1 MNKYNNLTC
10 LIVDDFSTTRR
21 IIKNA
26 LNDLGFTCLE
36 AENGVEA
43 LAIIQQ
49 LTLNLVIADTHMPE
63 KNGMELLEDIRAD
76 DNLKDLSVV
85 LTMIEP
91 IEELISEC
99 EELGMN
105 DYLVKPFDV
114 FSLSKLLYKVIE
126 MEGGESLYV

>member
-1 MNKYNNLTC
+1 MNKYKNLTC
-10 LIVDDFSTTRR
+10 LIADDFNTTRH
-21 IIKNA
+21 IIKNT

-43 LAIIQQ
+43 LVIIQQ
-49 LTLNLVIADTHMPE
+49 LSLDLVIADTHMPE
-63 KNGMELLEDIRAD
+63 KNGMELLEVIRAD
-76 DNLKDLSVV
+76 DNLKDLPVV

-91 IEELISEC
+91 LEELISEG

-114 FSLSKLLYKVIE
+114 FSLSKLLDKVIE
-126 MEGGESLYV
+126 IEGAESL

>member
-1 MNKYNNLTC
+1 MNKYENLTC
-10 LIVDDFSTTRR
+10 LIADDFSTTRQ
-21 IIKNA
+21 IIKNS

-76 DNLKDLSVV
+76 DNLKDLPVV

-91 IEELISEC
+91 LEELISEG

-114 FSLSKLLYKVIE
+114 FSLSKLLDKVIE
-126 MEGGESLYV
+126 MEGGESL

>member
-1 MNKYNNLTC
+1 MTKYKNLTC
-10 LIVDDFSTTRR
+10 LIADDFSTTRR
-21 IIKNA
+21 IIKNT

-49 LTLNLVIADTHMPE
+49 LTLDLVIADTHMPE

-76 DNLKDLSVV
+76 DNLKDLPVV

-91 IEELISEC
+91 LEELISEG

-114 FSLSKLLYKVIE
+114 FSLSKLLDKVIE
-126 MEGGESLYV
+126 MEGGEAL

>member
-10 LIVDDFSTTRR
+10 LIADDFNTTRR
-21 IIKNA
+21 IIKNT
-26 LNDLGFTCLE
+26 LNDLGFTCME

-49 LTLNLVIADTHMPE
+49 LTLDLVIADTHMPE
-63 KNGMELLEDIRAD
+63 KNGMQLLEDIRAD
-76 DNLKDLSVV
+76 DNLKGLPVV

-91 IEELISEC
+91 HEELISAGK
-99 EELGMN
+99 ELGMN

-114 FSLSKLLYKVIE
+114 FSLSKLLDKVIKLE
-126 MEGGESLYV
+126 VGESL

>member
-1 MNKYNNLTC
+1 MTKYKNLTC
-10 LIVDDFSTTRR
+10 LIADDFNTTRR
-21 IIKNA
+21 IIKNF

-43 LAIIQQ
+43 LAIIKQF
-49 LTLNLVIADTHMPE
+49 TLNLVIADTHMPE

-76 DNLKDLSVV
+76 DNLKDLPFV

-91 IEELISEC
+91 LEELISQGEK
-99 EELGMN
+99 LGMN

-114 FSLSKLLYKVIE
+114 FTLSKLLDNVIE
-126 MEGGESLYV
+126 MEGGEAL

>member
-1 MNKYNNLTC
+1 MNKYKNLTC
-10 LIVDDFSTTRR
+10 LIVDDFSTTRH
-21 IIKNA
+21 IIKNT
-26 LNDLGFTCLE
+26 LNELGFTCLE

-49 LTLNLVIADTHMPE
+49 LTLNLVIADAHMPE

-76 DNLKDLSVV
+76 DNLKDLPVV

-91 IEELISEC
+91 LEELISKG

-114 FSLSKLLYKVIE
+114 FSLSKLLEKVIKI
-126 MEGGESLYV
+126 EG

>member
-1 MNKYNNLTC
+1 MNNYKNLTC
-10 LIVDDFSTTRR
+10 LIADDFSTTRQ
-21 IIKNA
+21 IIKNS

-76 DNLKDLSVV
+76 DNLKDLPVV

-91 IEELISEC
+91 LEELISEG

-114 FSLSKLLYKVIE
+114 FSLSKLLDKVIE
-126 MEGGESLYV
+126 MEGGEAL

>member
-1 MNKYNNLTC
+1 MTKYKNLTC
-10 LIVDDFSTTRR
+10 LIADDFSTTRH
-21 IIKNA
+21 IIKNT

-49 LTLNLVIADTHMPE
+49 LTLDLVIADTHMPE

-76 DNLKDLSVV
+76 DNLKDLPVV

-91 IEELISEC
+91 LEELISEG

-114 FSLSKLLYKVIE
+114 FSLSKLLDKVIE
-126 MEGGESLYV
+126 MEGGEAL

>member
-49 LTLNLVIADTHMPE
+49 LTLDLVIADTHMPE

-114 FSLSKLLYKVIE
+114 FSLSKLLDKVIE
-126 MEGGESLYV
+126 MEGGESL

>member
-1 MNKYNNLTC
+1 MNKYKNLTC
-10 LIVDDFSTTRR
+10 LIVDNFSTTRR
-21 IIKNA
+21 IIKNT

-63 KNGMELLEDIRAD
+63 KNGMELLEEIRAD
-76 DNLKDLSVV
+76 DNLKDLPVV

-91 IEELISEC
+91 LEELISEG

-114 FSLSKLLYKVIE
+114 FSLSKLLDKVIE
-126 MEGGESLYV
+126 MEGGESL

>member
-1 MNKYNNLTC
+1 MNKYKNLTC
-10 LIVDDFSTTRR
+10 LIADDFSTTRR

-49 LTLNLVIADTHMPE
+49 LTLDLVIADTHMPE

-76 DNLKDLSVV
+76 DNLKDLPVV

-91 IEELISEC
+91 HEELISEG

-114 FSLSKLLYKVIE
+114 FSLSKLLDKVIE
-126 MEGGESLYV
+126 MEGGEAL

>member
-1 MNKYNNLTC
+1 MDKYKHMTC
-10 LIVDDFSTTRR
+10 LIADDLSTARR
-21 IIKNA
+21 IIKNS
-26 LNDLGFTCLE
+26 LNDLGFNCFE

-76 DNLKDLSVV
+76 DNLNDLPVV

-91 IEELISEC
+91 LEELIYKG

-114 FSLSKLLYKVIE
+114 FSLSKLLDKVIE
-126 MEGGESLYV
+126 MEGGEAL

>member
-1 MNKYNNLTC
+1 MNKYKNLTC
-10 LIVDDFSTTRR
+10 LIADDFSTSRQ

-76 DNLKDLSVV
+76 DNLKDLPVV

-91 IEELISEC
+91 LEELISEG

-114 FSLSKLLYKVIE
+114 FSLSKLLDKVIE
-126 MEGGESLYV
+126 MEGGESL

>member
-1 MNKYNNLTC
+1 MTKYKNLTC
-10 LIVDDFSTTRR
+10 LIADDFRTTRH

-49 LTLNLVIADTHMPE
+49 LTLDLVIADTHMPE

-76 DNLKDLSVV
+76 DNLKDLPVV

-91 IEELISEC
+91 LEELISEG

-114 FSLSKLLYKVIE
+114 FSLSKLLDKVIE
-126 MEGGESLYV
+126 MEGRESL

>member
-1 MNKYNNLTC
+1 MDKYKNLTC
-10 LIVDDFSTTRR
+10 LIADDFNTTRN
-21 IIKNA
+21 IIKNT

-49 LTLNLVIADTHMPE
+49 LTLDLVIADTHMPE

-76 DNLKDLSVV
+76 DNLKDLPVV

-91 IEELISEC
+91 LEELISEG

-114 FSLSKLLYKVIE
+114 FSLSKLLDKVIE
-126 MEGGESLYV
+126 MEGGEAL

>member
-1 MNKYNNLTC
+1 MNNYKNLTC
-10 LIVDDFSTTRR
+10 LIVDNFSTTRR
-21 IIKNA
+21 IIKNT

-49 LTLNLVIADTHMPE
+49 LTLDLVIADTHMPE

-76 DNLKDLSVV
+76 DNLKDLPVV

-91 IEELISEC
+91 LEELISVG

-114 FSLSKLLYKVIE
+114 FSLSKLLDKVIE
-126 MEGGESLYV
+126 MEGGESL

>member
-1 MNKYNNLTC
+1 MNKYKNLTC
-10 LIVDDFSTTRR
+10 LIADDFSTTRR
-21 IIKNA
+21 IIKNT

-76 DNLKDLSVV
+76 DNLKDLPVV

-91 IEELISEC
+91 LEELISEG

-114 FSLSKLLYKVIE
+114 FSLSKLLDKVIE
-126 MEGGESLYV
+126 MEGGESL

>member
-1 MNKYNNLTC
+1 MTKYKNLTC
-10 LIVDDFSTTRR
+10 LIADDFSTTRR
-21 IIKNA
+21 IIKNT

-43 LAIIQQ
+43 LVIIQQ

-76 DNLKDLSVV
+76 DNLKDLPVV

-91 IEELISEC
+91 LEELISEGV
-99 EELGMN
+99 ELGMN

-114 FSLSKLLYKVIE
+114 FSLSKVLDKVIV
-126 MEGGESLYV
+126 MEGGEAL

>member
-1 MNKYNNLTC
+1 MNKYKNLTC
-10 LIVDDFSTTRR
+10 LIADDFNTTRR
-21 IIKNA
+21 IIKNT

-49 LTLNLVIADTHMPE
+49 LTLDLVIADTHMPE

-76 DNLKDLSVV
+76 DNLKDLPVV

-91 IEELISEC
+91 LEELISEG

-114 FSLSKLLYKVIE
+114 FSLSKLLDKVIE
-126 MEGGESLYV
+126 MEGGESL

>member
-1 MNKYNNLTC
+1 MNNYKNLTC
-10 LIVDDFSTTRR
+10 LIVDNFSTSRR
-21 IIKNA
+21 IIKNT

-49 LTLNLVIADTHMPE
+49 STLDLVIADTHMPE

-76 DNLKDLSVV
+76 DNLKDLPVV

-91 IEELISEC
+91 LEELISEG

-114 FSLSKLLYKVIE
+114 FSLSKLLDKVIE
-126 MEGGESLYV
+126 MEGGESL

>member
-1 MNKYNNLTC
+1 MNKYKNLTC
-10 LIVDDFSTTRR
+10 LIADDFSTSRQ

-43 LAIIQQ
+43 LAIIQH
-49 LTLNLVIADTHMPE
+49 LTLDLVIADTHMPK

-76 DNLKDLSVV
+76 DNLKDLPVV

-91 IEELISEC
+91 LEELISEG

-114 FSLSKLLYKVIE
+114 FSLSKLLDKVIE
-126 MEGGESLYV
+126 MEGGESL

>member
-1 MNKYNNLTC
+1 MAKYKNLTC
-10 LIVDDFSTTRR
+10 LIADDFNTTRR

-26 LNDLGFTCLE
+26 LNDLGFSCLE

-76 DNLKDLSVV
+76 DNLKDLPVV

-91 IEELISEC
+91 LEELISEG

-114 FSLSKLLYKVIE
+114 FSLSKLLDKVIK
-126 MEGGESLYV
+126 MEGGESL

>member
-10 LIVDDFSTTRR
+10 LIVDNFNTTRR
-21 IIKNA
+21 IIKNT
-26 LNDLGFTCLE
+26 LYDLGFTCLE

-49 LTLNLVIADTHMPE
+49 LTLDLVIADTHMPE

-76 DNLKDLSVV
+76 DNLKDLPVV

-91 IEELISEC
+91 LEELISEGS
-99 EELGMN
+99 ELGMN

-114 FSLSKLLYKVIE
+114 FTLSKLLDKVIK
-126 MEGGESLYV
+126 MEGGEAL

>member
-1 MNKYNNLTC
+1 MNKYKNLTC
-10 LIVDDFSTTRR
+10 LIADDFSTTRQ
-21 IIKNA
+21 IIKNT
-26 LNDLGFTCLE
+26 LNDLGFTCFE

-76 DNLKDLSVV
+76 DNLKDLPVV

-91 IEELISEC
+91 LEELISEG

-114 FSLSKLLYKVIE
+114 FSLSKLLDKVID
-126 MEGGESLYV
+126 MEGGEAL

>member
-1 MNKYNNLTC
+1 MAKYKKLTC
-10 LIVDDFSTTRR
+10 LIADDFHTTRY
-21 IIKNA
+21 IIKNT

-43 LAIIQQ
+43 LEIIQQ

-76 DNLKDLSVV
+76 DNLKDLPVV

-91 IEELISEC
+91 LEELISEG

-114 FSLSKLLYKVIE
+114 FSLSKLLDKVIE
-126 MEGGESLYV
+126 MEGGEAL

>member
-1 MNKYNNLTC
+1 MNNYKNLTC
-10 LIVDDFSTTRR
+10 LIVDNFSTTRR
-21 IIKNA
+21 IIKNT

-49 LTLNLVIADTHMPE
+49 LTLDLVIADTHMPE

-76 DNLKDLSVV
+76 DNLKDLPVV

-91 IEELISEC
+91 LEELISEG

-114 FSLSKLLYKVIE
+114 FSLSKLLDKVIE
-126 MEGGESLYV
+126 MEGGESL

>member
-1 MNKYNNLTC
+1 MNNYKNLTC
-10 LIVDDFSTTRR
+10 LIVDNFSTTRR
-21 IIKNA
+21 IIKNT

-76 DNLKDLSVV
+76 DNLKDLPVV

-91 IEELISEC
+91 LEELISEG

-114 FSLSKLLYKVIE
+114 FSLSKLLDKVIE
-126 MEGGESLYV
+126 MEGGESL

>member
-1 MNKYNNLTC
+1 MHKYKNLTC
-10 LIVDDFSTTRR
+10 LIADDFNTTRR
-21 IIKNA
+21 IIRNA

-49 LTLNLVIADTHMPE
+49 LNLNLVIADTHMPE

-76 DNLKDLSVV
+76 DNLKDLPVV

-91 IEELISEC
+91 LEELISEG
-99 EELGMN
+99 EKLGMN

-114 FSLSKLLYKVIE
+114 FSLSKLLDKVIE
-126 MEGGESLYV
+126 MEGGEAL

>member
-10 LIVDDFSTTRR
+10 LIVDDFSTTRS

-26 LNDLGFTCLE
+26 LNDLGFNCLE

-49 LTLNLVIADTHMPE
+49 LTLDLVIADTHMPE

-76 DNLKDLSVV
+76 DNLKDLPVV

-91 IEELISEC
+91 LEEMISEG

-114 FSLSKLLYKVIE
+114 FSLSKLLDKVIK
-126 MEGGESLYV
+126 MEGGESL

>member
-1 MNKYNNLTC
+1 MVKYKNLTC
-10 LIVDDFSTTRR
+10 LIADDFSTTRQ

-49 LTLNLVIADTHMPE
+49 LTLDLVIADTHMPE

-76 DNLKDLSVV
+76 DNLKDLPVV
-85 LTMIEP
+85 LTMMEP
-91 IEELISEC
+91 LEELISEG

-114 FSLSKLLYKVIE
+114 FSLSKLLDKVIE
-126 MEGGESLYV
+126 LEGGESL